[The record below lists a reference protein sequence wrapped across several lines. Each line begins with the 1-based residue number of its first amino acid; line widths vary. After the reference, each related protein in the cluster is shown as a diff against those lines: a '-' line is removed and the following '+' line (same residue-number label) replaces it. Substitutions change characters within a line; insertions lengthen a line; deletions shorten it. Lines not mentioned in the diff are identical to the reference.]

1 VPNPFYGKITT
12 GSLSFPTIT
21 EEQLLMPYPEYTA
34 VLIYRQPY
42 AHGDYDAMTLRLQ
55 KQMSHGLLLGL
66 AYTNEKTI
74 NSTMQSNTW
83 IVGPSDSMFDPNYN
97 RSIDGNDVS
106 QRFVASYIYD
116 LPFGKNRLFLQHGI
130 ASAVLGGW
138 ELSGISVVQRGTP
151 IMITAPDETGLINFI
166 STAGRAN
173 RVASCALPNGVQ
185 RTDNQWFNTAAFQTA
200 APFTLPTDSVSE
212 PNCRGP
218 GMVNFNTSLIRNIV
232 YRERYRLQLR
242 FETYNTFN
250 HPLLQASGTNTTI
263 VNSPQFGQIVT
274 GGNPRNLQF
283 GARFLF

>member
-1 VPNPFYGKITT
+1 
-12 GSLSFPTIT
+12 
-21 EEQLLMPYPEYTA
+21 
-34 VLIYRQPY
+34 
-42 AHGDYDAMTLRLQ
+42 MTLRLQ
-55 KQMSHGLLLGL
+55 KQMSHGLLVGL

-83 IVGPSDSMFDPNYN
+83 IVGPSDSMFNPNYN

-116 LPFGKNRLFLQHGI
+116 LPFGKNRPFLQHGI

-138 ELSGISVVQRGTP
+138 EVSGISVVQRGTP

-218 GMVNFNTSLIRNIV
+218 GMVNFNTSLLRNIV